1 MFPAEAPKY
10 ERLTKDRIPHSSGAR
25 FRDRAA
31 ESGHKNAQPL
41 LGEAMQ
47 KVEKGRLLLP
57 TPLPADGKPLS
68 WHSKEFNI
76 PFRFGAIRTNKLRA
90 CDDLKHSMTN
100 LACTAETP
108 IQLFSWGNVAHLP
121 NLLASKG
128 GDWVMF
134 KADHKA
140 AYKQLPIDPSDQA
153 SAIVALRH
161 PLGGKWY
168 GFVTRTLIFG
178 SVAAGLHYNVLS
190 RILTALVNRYLDLS
204 LVGYFSDFAAVIPA
218 ALGRPAMNAFAR
230 FARALSFELHDD
242 KFDIGEE
249 VTFLG
254 WLVSFPATR
263 NGGHLRISLPEEK
276 RLK

>member
-1 MFPAEAPKY
+1 
-10 ERLTKDRIPHSSGAR
+10 
-25 FRDRAA
+25 
-31 ESGHKNAQPL
+31 
-41 LGEAMQ
+41 
-47 KVEKGRLLLP
+47 
-57 TPLPADGKPLS
+57 
-68 WHSKEFNI
+68 
-76 PFRFGAIRTNKLRA
+76 
-90 CDDLKHSMTN
+90 
-100 LACTAETP
+100 
-108 IQLFSWGNVAHLP
+108 
-121 NLLASKG
+121 
-128 GDWVMF
+128 MF